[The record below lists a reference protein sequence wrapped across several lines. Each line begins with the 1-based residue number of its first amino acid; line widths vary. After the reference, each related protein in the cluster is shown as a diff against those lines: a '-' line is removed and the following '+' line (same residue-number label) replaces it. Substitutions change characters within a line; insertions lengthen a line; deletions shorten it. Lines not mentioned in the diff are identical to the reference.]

1 MDKASHNP
9 RKILAWCLYDFAN
22 SSYSAVITAVIFPV
36 YYTQVVVGNS
46 GQADAWWGN
55 AVSLSMILVALSS
68 PVLGVI
74 SDELGIRRQL
84 FIAYT
89 LISATAVAS
98 FSFLQKAMALEG
110 FLLFVLANF
119 AMEGALVFYNAF
131 LPEITDKNTIGR
143 VSAWG
148 FGLGYLGSVL
158 SLLVALFLT
167 KFNIAYVWLMT
178 ACFFV
183 LFALPAF
190 VWLPSQVQ
198 NQTSKLPL
206 FNAVKSGLSSLK
218 DKLKD
223 KMFRRF
229 MLAYLLY
236 EDGLSTVIVF
246 SSVFAVGTLGFDTQS
261 LVLLYILVQ
270 VSALVGSFVFA
281 KPIDKWSAKGVIVLS
296 LCIWIVVCVWGYF
309 VSSKAEFFA
318 LALTAGMVLGSVQS
332 ASRAMFA
339 YFIPQ
344 GREGEYFGLYSLVGK
359 SSAILG
365 PMLFGFVSVATSSQR
380 LAVLSVA
387 AFFVLGLVILC
398 QVRQSS

>member
-1 MDKASHNP
+1 MNKASKNP

-22 SSYSAVITAVIFPV
+22 SSYSAVITAVVFPV
-36 YYTQVVVGNS
+36 YYTQVVVGNNS
-46 GQADAWWGN
+46 GDAWWGN
-55 AVSLSMILVALSS
+55 AVSVSMILVALSS
-68 PVLGVI
+68 PLLGAI
-74 SDELGIRRQL
+74 SDELGIRRRL

-89 LISATAVAS
+89 LVSATAVAS
-98 FSFLQKAMALEG
+98 FATLQKGMALEG

-131 LPEITDKNTIGR
+131 LPEITDKDTIGR

-158 SLLVALFLT
+158 SLLLALFLT
-167 KFNIAYVWLMT
+167 KFNIAYVWLLT

-183 LFALPAF
+183 AFALPAF
-190 VWLPSQVQ
+190 VWLPSQEQ
-198 NQTSKLPL
+198 SKSKRPL
-206 FNAVKSGLSSLK
+206 LDVIKSSLSSLRQ
-218 DKLKD
+218 KLKD
-223 KMFRRF
+223 KSLRRF
-229 MLAYLLY
+229 ILAYLLY
-236 EDGLSTVIVF
+236 EDGVSTVIVF

-281 KPIDKWSAKGVIVLS
+281 KPIDRWSAKGVIVLS
-296 LCIWIVVCVWGYF
+296 LCVWIVVCVWGYF

-318 LALTAGMVLGSVQS
+318 LALTAGLVLGSVQS

-339 YFIPQ
+339 YFIPH

-359 SSAILG
+359 TSAILG

-387 AFFVLGLVILC
+387 VFFVLGLLMLC
-398 QVRQSS
+398 RVRQAR